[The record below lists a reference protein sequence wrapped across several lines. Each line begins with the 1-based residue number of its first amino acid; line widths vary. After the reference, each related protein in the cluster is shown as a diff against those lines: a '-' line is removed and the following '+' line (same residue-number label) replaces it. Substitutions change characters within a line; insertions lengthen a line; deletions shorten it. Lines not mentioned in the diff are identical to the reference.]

1 MREHKEFKTKSFSAY
16 DYMPEVPKT
25 DTEIQWLMEEL
36 AYTRRNL
43 EVAKYQLEYIDTWSN
58 DACIGYLINTLYC
71 LNFEDENDIQKFVS
85 QIYKSFDRYTIY
97 EAEEIFRNWYE

>member
-1 MREHKEFKTKSFSAY
+1 MREHKEFKSKSFSAY

-71 LNFEDENDIQKFVS
+71 LPLKCLYILPFFTS
-85 QIYKSFDRYTIY
+85 L
-97 EAEEIFRNWYE
+97 IF